1 MWAPLWFQGP
11 LKVRFP
17 SHYGREN
24 QSKKDSCPTRT
35 PRCVYLFTVIGILC
49 HQCTH
54 SSMLLQVFY
63 PYCNELWI
71 AYSYNVWLNLL
82 LAFLHFYREKTIL
95 RLIWICIDS
104 VTYPVKGL
112 KHFKTD
118 WSLVFWML
126 AWRYRYAIF
135 NQDIFYKRVDFC
147 VLKSI

>member
-1 MWAPLWFQGP
+1 MVVRTNQRKIHVPQGH
-11 LKVRFP
+11 LDV
-17 SHYGREN
+17 
-24 QSKKDSCPTRT
+24 CI
-35 PRCVYLFTVIGILC
+35 YLQLSVFSVINVLTLLC
-49 HQCTH
+49 YYKY
-54 SSMLLQVFY
+54 FY

-82 LAFLHFYREKTIL
+82 LAFLHFNRERTIL